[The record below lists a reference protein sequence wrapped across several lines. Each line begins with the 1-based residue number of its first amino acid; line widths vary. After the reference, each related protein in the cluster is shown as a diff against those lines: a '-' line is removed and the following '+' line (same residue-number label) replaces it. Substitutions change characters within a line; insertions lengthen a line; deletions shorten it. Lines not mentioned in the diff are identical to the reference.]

1 MICAAGILLGC
12 CLGADPQADA
22 PFWQEYHEAC
32 PLRHWEGANDVRAV
46 AVDAAGNVYAATRA
60 GVFVLPKG
68 GKEWAGPLTGGG
80 MDEAGPCYDLCVDPS
95 GTVWIAGWRGLYRT
109 LAPRRGSSE
118 DKGEHLIPDMESAH
132 SMDSPLVAVC
142 VYREGVAAAGPGQ
155 GQTLEQALE
164 QHQGQD
170 QDQGQG
176 QHQGQGQGP
185 GCWVYMSAEHQY
197 SGALPKG
204 CPKSVRRML
213 PDGDD
218 AVWIATGMGL
228 CHYTPDG
235 LKIYQKSDEILSSDV
250 YGLAYAA
257 DGTLWVGGLGGV
269 TLYREGRRVGQITP
283 QDGLPSVFVQ
293 AVARDPDGRMW
304 VGTDQGVARYDGRE
318 WSLRHSRRWLLDDD
332 VRHIAFDADGTAWI
346 ATAGGVSAI
355 RRRQMTLA
363 EKAEHFHAVTE
374 ARHVRDPYIVER
386 CRLAASGDLTTW
398 TPEDDDN
405 DGGYTAMYLAA
416 ESFRYAATKD
426 PDALDK
432 ARKAFDTLYLLQS
445 VTDTPGFIARTVV
458 PADWTRMHDPNRTYT
473 PQEYAE
479 ALARDPRYKPVEER
493 WRLSADRKWLWKG
506 DTSSDEITAH
516 FFGWAVYYDLAA
528 DDAEKERIRDLTQ
541 RVMDHIINA
550 GFVLLDIDG
559 KHTRWGVWAPE
570 RLNLDPDWAP
580 ERGINSAEILSYLKT
595 AHHITGDER
604 HQEMYQHLINTHGYA
619 ENARRAKTY
628 EPAWRTHIDTEL
640 LAFTYPGLLRYETDP
655 DLLAIYRESLD
666 HWYEGVRNEQN
677 AFANM
682 IYAWLTGK
690 DPQPQATLFMLRDTP
705 LDLINWRVDNSR
717 REDLHL
723 RREPILEDMQTSRLL
738 PPSERGVIR
747 WDKNPWAAVQGDG
760 GHSEWAAT
768 FWLLP
773 YWMARYLGLLA
784 G

>member
-1 MICAAGILLGC
+1 MIYAAGFLLGFW
-12 CLGADPQADA
+12 LGADPTADTA
-22 PFWQEYHEAC
+22 FWQEYHEAY
-32 PLRHWEGANDVRAV
+32 PLRHGEGANDVRAV
-46 AVDAAGNVYAATRA
+46 AADAAGNVYAATRA
-60 GVFVLPKG
+60 GAFVLPNG
-68 GKEWAGPLTGGG
+68 GKEWAGPLAGGG
-80 MDEAGPCYDLCVDPS
+80 MGEAGPCYDLCVDS
-95 GTVWIAGWRGLYRT
+95 AGTVWMAGWRGLYRA
-109 LAPRRGSSE
+109 APPRGALSE
-118 DKGEHLIPDMESAH
+118 DANEHHVPGMELAAA
-132 SMDSPLVAVC
+132 MDTPLLVVC
-142 VYREGVAAAGPGQ
+142 VHREGVAAAGPG
-155 GQTLEQALE
+155 E
-164 QHQGQD
+164 
-170 QDQGQG
+170 
-176 QHQGQGQGP
+176 GP
-185 GCWVYMSAEHQY
+185 GPGRWVHIAPGHQH
-197 SGALPKG
+197 SGALPAG

-218 AVWIATGMGL
+218 AFWIATGMGL

-235 LKIYQKSDEILSSDV
+235 VKIYQKSDEILSSDV

-269 TLYREGRRVGQITP
+269 TLYREGRRVGQFTP
-283 QDGLPSVFVQ
+283 ADGLPSALVQ
-293 AVARDPDGRMW
+293 AVARDPEGCMW
-304 VGTDQGVARYDGRE
+304 VGTDKGVARYDGRE

-363 EKAEHFHAVTE
+363 EKAGYFHAVTE

-386 CRLAASGDLTTW
+386 CRLAVPGDLATW

-416 ESFRYAATKD
+416 ESFRYAATQD

-432 ARKAFDTLYLLQS
+432 ARKAFDTLHLLQT
-445 VTDTPGFIARTVV
+445 VTGTPGFIARSVV
-458 PADWTRMHDPNRTYT
+458 PADWTHMHDPNRTYT
-473 PQEYAE
+473 PQERAD

-493 WRLSADRKWLWKG
+493 WRPSADGKWLWKG

-528 DDAEKERIRDLTQ
+528 DDADKERIRDLTR
-541 RVMDHIINA
+541 RVMDHIING

-570 RLNLDPDWAP
+570 RLNHDPDWAP

-595 AHHITGDER
+595 AHHVTGDER
-604 HQEMYQHLINTHGYA
+604 YQVMYLHLINTHGYA
-619 ENARRAKTY
+619 ENARHAKTY
-628 EPAWRTHIDTEL
+628 EPAWRTHIDAEL

-655 DLLAIYRESLD
+655 ELLAIYRESLD
-666 HWYEGVRNEQN
+666 HWYDGVRNEQN
-677 AFANM
+677 AFADM
-682 IYAWLTGK
+682 IHAWLTGK
-690 DPQPQATLFMLRDTP
+690 DPEPAATLFMLRDTP
-705 LDLINWRVDNSR
+705 LDLINWRMDNSR

-760 GHSEWAAT
+760 GHSEWAPT

-773 YWMARYLGLLA
+773 YWMARYMGLLA